1 MEIIY
6 EDEEILVCVKEAG
19 IATESASVRDRDLFS
34 LVKAH
39 VNGRYIGMVHRLDRP
54 VSGLLVFAKTPD
66 AAASLSQQV
75 QDEEMGKDYLAI
87 VEGKLEETPEPVILT
102 DYLIRNT
109 RESCAEVVTEHAKDA
124 NGKRAKRAQLS
135 YEVLFYD
142 AEEDLTTLRIH
153 LLTGRFHQI
162 RAQLSHLGHPVKGDT
177 RYGAKKPADPKGSAG
192 ISLCAYQLRFLH
204 PKTKEKMV
212 FQLPPDVLQ

>member
-39 VNGRYIGMVHRLDRP
+39 VNGGYIGMVHRLDRP
-54 VSGLLVFAKTPD
+54 VSGLLVFAKTPA

-75 QDEEMGKDYLAI
+75 QGDQMSKDYLAV
-87 VEGKLEETPEPVILT
+87 VEGRLEKTGEPVILT
-102 DYLIRNT
+102 DHLIKDAKAGLARVV
-109 RESCAEVVTEHAKDA
+109 AETAKDA
-124 NGKRAKRAQLS
+124 NGNRAKRAQLS
-135 YEVLFYD
+135 YEVLSCD
-142 AEEDLTTLRIH
+142 AEKDLTTLRIH

-192 ISLCAYQLRFLH
+192 ISLCAYQLCFLH

-212 FQLPPDVLQ
+212 FQLPPDILQ